1 MARSA
6 RNDSSTQTRA
16 EGAQTPKIH
25 WDTSN
30 VNSAYANVCNV
41 TSTREEVVLNFG
53 VNKAWGRGAQ
63 EVEIELTNRLILSPF
78 AAKRLAQLLG
88 KLIDEYETRYGVL
101 DTDTGAQGSSA
112 SGDWEG

>member
-1 MARSA
+1 MPRSA
-6 RNDSSTQTRA
+6 DADSPSSSEPRP
-16 EGAQTPKIH
+16 EGAQTPKIR

-30 VNSAYANVCNV
+30 LKSGYANVCNV

-53 VNKAWGRGAQ
+53 VNKAWERGAQ

-88 KLIDEYETRYGVL
+88 KLIDEYESRYGKMDL
-101 DTDTGAQGSSA
+101 EAGAR
-112 SGDWEG
+112 